1 VQSTDRDILAGV
13 LGKDGVL
20 DFSASELVITS
31 QNSLSF
37 PLSWSRPNLHPHLLE
52 IKHYGYA
59 SSREALT
66 ERTLELFGQFPFLD

>member
-1 VQSTDRDILAGV
+1 MDRDILTGV

-37 PLSWSRPNLHPHLLE
+37 RLSWSRPNLHPHL
-52 IKHYGYA
+52 
-59 SSREALT
+59 
-66 ERTLELFGQFPFLD
+66 FGN